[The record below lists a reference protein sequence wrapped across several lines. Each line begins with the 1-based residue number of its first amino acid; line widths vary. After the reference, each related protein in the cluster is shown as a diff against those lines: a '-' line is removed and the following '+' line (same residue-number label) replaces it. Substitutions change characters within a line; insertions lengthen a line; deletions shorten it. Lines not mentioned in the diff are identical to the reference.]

1 MEANE
6 IKCIH
11 TGEEEM
17 KVLVCDLILY
27 IENPRESTKNLLELI
42 SELYMV
48 AGYKVNIQ
56 WSFVFLLIYSRNE
69 QIEIEIKKTFPFS
82 IAPKT

>member
-11 TGEEEM
+11 TGKEEI
-17 KVLVCDLILY
+17 KVLVCDMILY

-42 SELYMV
+42 SEFYMV
-48 AGYKVNIQ
+48 ARYKINIQ
-56 WSFVFLLIYSRNE
+56 WSFVFLLIYSSNE
-69 QIEIEIKKTFPFS
+69 QAKIEIKKTFPFS

>member
-1 MEANE
+1 
-6 IKCIH
+6 
-11 TGEEEM
+11 M

-27 IENPRESTKNLLELI
+27 IENPRESTKNPLELI
-42 SELYMV
+42 SEFYMV

>member
-56 WSFVFLLIYSRNE
+56 
-69 QIEIEIKKTFPFS
+69 
-82 IAPKT
+82 